1 MIRTVVLFSLF
12 LATSMSAANGLDA
25 ALLKRADASV
35 GKAAEYLISK
45 QNKNGSWGPYG
56 GMPEFTALVCTA
68 LVSSSKAE
76 DANVKG
82 SLSKGEAYLVKHA
95 NEDGSIWRKSDRGY
109 PNYSTS
115 VSVVSLYLLDKE
127 KHKNI
132 IIKAREWLK
141 KSQFTDKTAASK
153 ADAGGIGYGKDNP
166 KEKGN
171 AVADLSNTQM
181 ALEALYVTR
190 DIEKEGTAARDVK
203 ATLESFKMAD
213 EFLSRC
219 QALPGTNDQKWA
231 KNVNGDDIG
240 GFIYSPDRVK
250 VEKDGTKTDHKVYG
264 SMTYA
269 GLKSMIYA
277 GFMKDDKLNKED
289 PRVKAAVKWV
299 GNNYSVDKNPG
310 VGSSGLFYY
319 LQTFS
324 KALQAYGAD
333 SIKDGKGKEHFWKKD
348 VVEKLLS
355 LQKAE
360 GYWVNENGRWMENVP
375 EMVTAFALS
384 TLNNALLK

>member
-1 MIRTVVLFSLF
+1 MYRLIVLSSLF
-12 LATSMSAANGLDA
+12 LASSLFAASGIDSGLQ
-25 ALLKRADASV
+25 KKADASV
-35 GKAAEYLISK
+35 AKAAEYLVSK

-76 DANVKG
+76 DSKVKA
-82 SLSKGEAYLVKHA
+82 SLAKGEAYLLKHA

-115 VSVVSLYLLDKE
+115 VSLVSLYLLNKE
-127 KHKNI
+127 KNKKI
-132 IIKAREWLK
+132 IVKAREWLK

-153 ADAGGIGYGKDNP
+153 VDAGGIGYGKG
-166 KEKGN
+166 K

-203 ATLESFKMAD
+203 TTLESFKMAD

-231 KNVNGDDIG
+231 KSVNGDDIG

-250 VEKDGTKTDHKVYG
+250 VEKDGKKTDHKVYG

-277 GFMKDDKLNKED
+277 GYMKDDKLNKED
-289 PRVKAAVKWV
+289 PRVKAAVNWASK
-299 GNNYSVDKNPG
+299 NYSVDKNPG
-310 VGSSGLFYY
+310 VGTSGLFYY

-324 KALQAYGAD
+324 KALKAYGAD
-333 SIKDGKGKEHFWKKD
+333 SIKDADGKERFWKKD
-348 VVEKLLS
+348 VVEKLIS

-384 TLNNALLK
+384 TMNKALAK

>member
-1 MIRTVVLFSLF
+1 MIRMIILCALF

-25 ALLKRADASV
+25 ALLKKADASV
-35 GKAAEYLISK
+35 GKAVDYLISK
-45 QNKNGSWGPYG
+45 QSKNGSWGPYG

-68 LVSSSKAE
+68 LVQSSKAA
-76 DANVKG
+76 DSNVKV
-82 SLSKGEAYLVKHA
+82 SLEKAEAYLVKYA

-115 VSVVSLYLLDKE
+115 VSLVALYLLNKE
-127 KHKNI
+127 KHKKVLL
-132 IIKAREWLK
+132 KAREWLK
-141 KSQFTDKTAASK
+141 KSQFTEKTAASK
-153 ADAGGIGYGKDNP
+153 VDAGGIGYGKG
-166 KEKGN
+166 K

-203 ATLESFKMAD
+203 TTLESFKMAD

-231 KNVNGDDIG
+231 KNVNGDDVG

-277 GFMKDDKLNKED
+277 GYMKDNKLNKDD
-289 PRVKAAVKWV
+289 PRVKAAVDWASK
-299 GNNYSVDKNPG
+299 NYSVDKNPG
-310 VGSSGLFYY
+310 VGTSGLFYY

-324 KALQAYGAD
+324 KAMKAYGAD
-333 SIKDGKGKEHFWKKD
+333 SLKGSNGKERFWKKD
-348 VVEKLLS
+348 VLEKLIS
-355 LQKAE
+355 LQQAE

-384 TLNNALLK
+384 TVNEALAK

>member
-1 MIRTVVLFSLF
+1 MIRMIILCSLF
-12 LATSMSAANGLDA
+12 LVTSMSAANGLDA
-25 ALLKRADASV
+25 ALLKKADASV
-35 GKAAEYLISK
+35 GKAVDYLISK
-45 QNKNGSWGPYG
+45 QSKNGSWGPYG

-68 LVSSSKAE
+68 LVQSSKAA
-76 DANVKG
+76 DSNVKA
-82 SLSKGEAYLVKHA
+82 SLEKAEAYLVKYA

-115 VSVVSLYLLDKE
+115 VSLVALYLLNKE
-127 KHKNI
+127 KHKKVI
-132 IIKAREWLK
+132 LKAREWLK
-141 KSQFTDKTAASK
+141 KSQFTEKTAASK
-153 ADAGGIGYGKDNP
+153 VDAGGIGYGKG
-166 KEKGN
+166 K

-203 ATLESFKMAD
+203 TTLESFKMAD

-231 KNVNGDDIG
+231 KNVNGDDVG

-277 GFMKDDKLNKED
+277 GYMKDDKLNKDD
-289 PRVKAAVKWV
+289 PRVKAAVDWASK
-299 GNNYSVDKNPG
+299 NYSVDKNPG
-310 VGSSGLFYY
+310 VGTSGLFYY

-324 KALQAYGAD
+324 KAMKAYGAD
-333 SIKDGKGKEHFWKKD
+333 SLKDAKGKERFWKKD
-348 VVEKLLS
+348 VLEKLIS
-355 LQKAE
+355 LQQAE

-384 TLNNALLK
+384 TVNEALTK

>member
-1 MIRTVVLFSLF
+1 MIRMMIICSLF
-12 LATSMSAANGLDA
+12 LAASLAAANGLDA
-25 ALLKRADASV
+25 ALLKKAEASV
-35 GKAAEYLISK
+35 GKAVEYLVSK
-45 QNKNGSWGPYG
+45 QSQNGSWGPYG
-56 GMPEFTALVCTA
+56 GMPEFTALAATA
-68 LVSSSKAE
+68 LVNSSKAE
-76 DANVKG
+76 ETKVKAALAKAEG
-82 SLSKGEAYLVKHA
+82 YILKHA

-115 VSVVSLYLLDKE
+115 VSLVALYLLNKE
-127 KHKNI
+127 KNKKVI
-132 IIKAREWLK
+132 LKAREWLK
-141 KSQFTDKTAASK
+141 KSQFTEKTAASK
-153 ADAGGIGYGKDNP
+153 VDAGGIGYGKG
-166 KEKGN
+166 K

-190 DIEKEGTAARDVK
+190 DIEKEGAAARDIK
-203 ATLESFKMAD
+203 TTLESFKMAD

-231 KNVNGDDIG
+231 KSANGDDIG

-250 VEKDGTKTDHKVYG
+250 VEKDGTKSDHKVYG

-277 GFMKDDKLNKED
+277 GYMKDDKLNKED
-289 PRVKAAVKWV
+289 PRVKAAVDWASK
-299 GNNYSVDKNPG
+299 NYSVDKNPG
-310 VGSSGLFYY
+310 VGTSGLFYY

-324 KALQAYGAD
+324 KALQAYGSD
-333 SIKDGKGKEHFWKKD
+333 SIKDGKGKEHFWRKD
-348 VVEKLLS
+348 VLEKLIS
-355 LQKAE
+355 LQQAE

-384 TLNNALLK
+384 TVNEALAK